1 MFGENV
7 YAVHSIEYQHIEDY
21 FYVFAVRQGDY
32 WLSWEEVTFY
42 ASLFDF
48 PTVPQLNL
56 EIDKSLSP
64 QQYRD
69 ALMTAASADSHFIAR
84 DTHTGKACSMEGIVT
99 RDSQGFHVDDFMQ
112 HIFKYVRKNHVKTDI
127 HWKRNWQRALLA
139 FER

>member
-1 MFGENV
+1 M
-7 YAVHSIEYQHIEDY
+7 
-21 FYVFAVRQGDY
+21 
-32 WLSWEEVTFY
+32 
-42 ASLFDF
+42 
-48 PTVPQLNL
+48 PQLNL

-112 HIFKYVRKNHVKTDI
+112 HIFKYVRKI
-127 HWKRNWQRALLA
+127 MSKRTFTGSEIGSERYWHLNDKGVPDELA
-139 FER
+139 TNAKSRMVTVGKAI